1 MTKDVK
7 QEENAGK
14 IKILNSG
21 VNENE
26 IDMMENK
33 EEDDGE
39 ENRVT
44 REAQPKK
51 QENPASNIDMIA
63 ALSGDVFTQTLRV
76 DYT

>member
-51 QENPASNIDMIA
+51 
-63 ALSGDVFTQTLRV
+63 
-76 DYT
+76 